1 MPALQ
6 TLLSRG
12 HRESLSA
19 NFATTLCAHF
29 GLQAEAGAELPLA
42 ALSALGDGLDVG
54 DGWWLYADPVH
65 MVADR
70 DQLLLSASAALQL
83 SQTEADTMVAELNR
97 IYVDDGWH
105 FVAVTPQRW
114 YLRLPQ
120 PLVMRTTPTAE
131 AMGRRVGEV
140 LPQGGDAMSWQR
152 VMTEVQMLLHTS
164 PVNEARSEQGA
175 LAVNGLWFWGGGT
188 LPQKGG
194 GCGWERIVADDA
206 TTRGLARLH
215 GVAAEEPSSTAVKGL
230 SRSRDKVLWV
240 DTALPSLQPMAEV
253 FNRLEQQYFAPLLA
267 MLQGGELSQLVIELP
282 GQGCWTID
290 RKALRRWWRWR
301 KPLASLLKE

>member
-175 LAVNGLWFWGGGT
+175 LAVNGLWFWGGGA
-188 LPQKGG
+188 LPRAKGDTE
-194 GCGWERIVADDA
+194 WQQVITDHPVA
-206 TTRGLARLH
+206 RGLALLY
-215 GVAAEEPSSTAVKGL
+215 GLPVAPPPSA
-230 SRSRDKVLWV
+230 
-240 DTALPSLQPMAEV
+240 SLVADEGKLLRVADETPWTLE
-253 FNRLEQQYFAPLLA
+253 RLERELFAPLLVL
-267 MLQGGELSQLVIELP
+267 LQEGQLSQLVIELP
-282 GQGCWTID
+282 GQGCWRINH
-290 RKALRRWWRWR
+290 KALRRWWRWR